1 MTEKKEKTDGAA
13 EAGKAVGTEAFRFF
27 DNREKYLMF
36 VTTCSEKWEVAR
48 RLNRELPMLRPKPPS
63 LKLFDAGMGDGTVLT
78 RVLRGLHRQFPT
90 VPFFVVGKEISLE
103 DVRLSLEKL
112 SDRFHEHPQTVFVVT
127 NLYYSEAP
135 NLRPNKPAAQAAMKR
150 WEIALDGTTA
160 HEFDEQIRGL
170 QPILAEGWQTKSS
183 AKTGNPLYAT
193 PSMLVIYRKDQ
204 AFALDGIIPN
214 AESPAPEYDLILA
227 SQPYRAR
234 LPAEVKVKNVLK
246 PLASALAPEGRMLVI
261 HSTGNDPG
269 MEIIHGI
276 WPDENPFATSRRD
289 LITALRKSMADS
301 DVNLNYDALS
311 DEDSLFR
318 YDLHA
323 MPNELGENIGTS
335 TTLAAWN
342 AAIYVAQIED
352 HRLVDVLGTRDY
364 LDITQ
369 DVLARN
375 GGLWFED
382 ESFVISRAGG

>member
-1 MTEKKEKTDGAA
+1 MNETAGKTDAPA
-13 EAGKAVGTEAFRFF
+13 ESGQLSTEAFRFF

-48 RLNRELPMLRPKPPS
+48 RVNRELPMLRPKPPA
-63 LKLFDAGMGDGTVLT
+63 LNLFDAGMGDGTVLT
-78 RVLRGLHRQFPT
+78 RVLRGLHRHFPT
-90 VPFFVVGKEISLE
+90 VPFFIVGKEISLE

-112 SDRFHEHPQTVFVVT
+112 SDRFHEHPQTVFTVT

-135 NLRPNKPAAQAAMKR
+135 KLRPNKPEAQAIMNR
-150 WEIALDGTTA
+150 WEIELEGTTA
-160 HEFDEQIRGL
+160 HQFDEQIRAL
-170 QPILAEGWQTKSS
+170 MPMLAQGWQTRSS
-183 AKTGNPLYAT
+183 EKTGNPLYVT

-204 AFALDGIIPN
+204 KFALDSIIPRQDD
-214 AESPAPEYDLILA
+214 PAPEYDLVLA

-234 LPAEVKVKNVLK
+234 LPAEIKVRNVLK
-246 PLASALAPEGRMLVI
+246 PLASALAPGGRMLVI

-269 MEIIHGI
+269 MEIIRGI
-276 WPDENPFATSRRD
+276 WPDEDPFATGRRE
-289 LITALRKSMADS
+289 LIGALREAMADS
-301 DVNLNYDALS
+301 DINLNYDALA

-318 YDLHA
+318 YELHA

-352 HRLVDVLGTRDY
+352 HRLVDVLGSRTY

-369 DVLARN
+369 DVLSRH

-382 ESFVISRAGG
+382 ESFVVSRAGG